1 MKCASTARY
10 APKDTE
16 ILGENPIR
24 KQRKNLHPKKM
35 ESLLKIEQ
43 KLPWYSIF
51 GILPTLGCCSC
62 IWNRIRHAFVK
73 MSTGRFYLAQLI
85 ILLKSVKSVTGQK
98 LELQTLNVI
107 QWPENFKVTE
117 DTQGPILSEIFF
129 SCQIQGYYLI

>member
-43 KLPWYSIF
+43 KLPWYSI
-51 GILPTLGCCSC
+51 C
-62 IWNRIRHAFVK
+62 IRHAFVK

-98 LELQTLNVI
+98 LELQALNVI
-107 QWPENFKVTE
+107 QWPENFKVT
-117 DTQGPILSEIFF
+117 
-129 SCQIQGYYLI
+129 Y